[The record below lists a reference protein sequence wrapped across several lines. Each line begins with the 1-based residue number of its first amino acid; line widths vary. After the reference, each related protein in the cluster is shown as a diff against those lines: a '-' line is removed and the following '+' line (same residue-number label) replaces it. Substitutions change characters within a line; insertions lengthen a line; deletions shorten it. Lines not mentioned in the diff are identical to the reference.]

1 MKKIRRSSLSNQL
14 SVTVQGTA
22 SMREKTARFFDMK
35 RKGQPIAVLTGYDAP
50 TAKAEEAAGVDIILV
65 GDSVGTTML
74 GYASEREVTLADMC
88 HHVGAARRGAP
99 KTTIIADLPYR
110 SYDTAEIAVKSSSLL
125 IEAGADI
132 VKFEGAR
139 PEIVEALARASIE
152 VCCHLGLEPQHHDD
166 RRLKGQK
173 AEDAARLLADA
184 IALDGAGMAL
194 LVLELIPEE
203 VADQVTRSIAAPT
216 IGIGA
221 GRKTDGQVLVISD
234 VLGFTPANY
243 HHNRRYQEVGQ
254 LMLEAAKAYVLD
266 VRSRK
271 FPAEGNAF
279 HMDADEIAIF
289 RKDKL

>member
-1 MKKIRRSSLSNQL
+1 MESIKYSGQE
-14 SVTVQGTA
+14 
-22 SMREKTARFFDMK
+22 SMSKTARFLGMK
-35 RKGQPIAVLTGYDAP
+35 QQGQKIAVLTGYDAP
-50 TAKAEEAAGVDIILV
+50 TAKAEEESGVDIILV
-65 GDSVGTTML
+65 GDSVGTNML
-74 GYASEREVTLADMC
+74 GYASERDVTLADMC
-88 HHVGAARRGAP
+88 HHVGAVRRGAP
-99 KTTIIADLPYR
+99 KTTIIADLPFR
-110 SYDTAEIAVKSSSLL
+110 SYDTLEIALKSSSLL

-139 PEIVEALARASIE
+139 PEIVEALAMASIE

-194 LVLELIPEE
+194 LVLELVPEE
-203 VADQVTRSIAAPT
+203 VADHVTRSIAAPT

-221 GRKTDGQVLVISD
+221 GRKTEGQGLVISD

-243 HHNRRYQEVGQ
+243 HHTRRYQEVGQ

-266 VRSRK
+266 VRSRN
-271 FPAEGNAF
+271 FPAEANAF
-279 HMDADEIAIF
+279 YMDADELAVF
-289 RKDKL
+289 LKDKP

>member
-1 MKKIRRSSLSNQL
+1 MVIPQQQWTIIGHR
-14 SVTVQGTA
+14 QGSA
-22 SMREKTARFFDMK
+22 SMRIKTARFFAMK

-88 HHVGAARRGAP
+88 HHVGAVRRGAP

-110 SYDTAEIAVKSSSLL
+110 SYDTPEIAVKSSSLL

-139 PEIVEALARASIE
+139 PETVEALAGASIE
-152 VCCHLGLEPQHHDD
+152 VCCHLGLLPQHHDD
-166 RRLKGQK
+166 RRLKGHK
-173 AEDAARLLADA
+173 AADAARLLADA
-184 IALDGAGMAL
+184 IALDGAGMAM
-194 LVLELIPEE
+194 LVLELVPEE
-203 VADQVTRSIAAPT
+203 VADRVTKSVTAPT

-221 GRKTDGQVLVISD
+221 GRKTDGQVLVITD

-243 HHNRRYQEVGQ
+243 HHNRRYKEVGQ
-254 LMLEAAKAYVLD
+254 LMLEAAKAYVTD
-266 VRSRK
+266 VRSRN
-271 FPAEGNAF
+271 FPSEANRF
-279 HMDADEIAIF
+279 SMDADELAIF
-289 RKDKL
+289 LKEKS

>member
-1 MKKIRRSSLSNQL
+1 MRKIS
-14 SVTVQGTA
+14 
-22 SMREKTARFFDMK
+22 RFFAMK

-74 GYASEREVTLADMC
+74 GYASERDVTLGDMC
-88 HHVGAARRGAP
+88 HHVGAVRRGAP
-99 KTTIIADLPYR
+99 KTTIVADLPYR
-110 SYDTAEIAVKSSSLL
+110 TYDTPEIAVKSSRLL

-139 PEIVEALARASIE
+139 LEIVEALGRATIE

-166 RRLKGQK
+166 KRLKGRT
-173 AEDAARLLADA
+173 AEQAMRLLRDAA
-184 IALDGAGMAL
+184 ALDGAGMAL
-194 LVLELIPEE
+194 LVLELVPEE
-203 VADQVTRSIAAPT
+203 VADHVTRSIKAPT

-254 LMLEAAKAYVLD
+254 LMLEAAKAYVSD
-266 VRSRK
+266 VRSK
-271 FPAEGNAF
+271 NFPAEANRF
-279 HMDADEIAIF
+279 CMDEDELAIF
-289 RKDKL
+289 LKDKH

>member
-1 MKKIRRSSLSNQL
+1 
-14 SVTVQGTA
+14 
-22 SMREKTARFFDMK
+22 MRKKTARLFAMK

-88 HHVGAARRGAP
+88 HHAGAVRRGAP

-110 SYDTAEIAVKSSSLL
+110 SYDTPEIAVKSSRRL

-173 AEDAARLLADA
+173 AADAARLVAGA
-184 IALDGAGMAL
+184 IALDGAGMAM
-194 LVLELIPEE
+194 LVLELVPEE
-203 VADQVTRSIAAPT
+203 VADYVTRSIAVPT

-266 VRSRK
+266 VRTK
-271 FPAEGNAF
+271 NFPAEGNAF
-279 HMDADEIAIF
+279 HMDADELAIF
-289 RKDKL
+289 LKDKP

>member
-1 MKKIRRSSLSNQL
+1 
-14 SVTVQGTA
+14 
-22 SMREKTARFFDMK
+22 MRKKTADFFDMK

-74 GYASEREVTLADMC
+74 GYASERDVTLADMC
-88 HHVGAARRGAP
+88 HHVGAVRRAAP

-110 SYDTAEIAVKSSSLL
+110 SYNTPEIAVNSSRML

-139 PEIVEALARASIE
+139 PEIVETLARASIE

-166 RRLKGQK
+166 KRLKGRT
-173 AEDAARLLADA
+173 AEQAMRLLRDAA
-184 IALDGAGMAL
+184 ALDGAGMAM
-194 LVLELIPEE
+194 LVLELVPEE
-203 VADQVTRSIAAPT
+203 VADRVTRTIAAPT

-266 VRSRK
+266 VRSK
-271 FPAEGNAF
+271 NFPAEANRF
-279 HMDADEIAIF
+279 CMEADELAIF
-289 RKDKL
+289 LMAKP